1 MAAITIKDIAH
12 ELHFSVSTVSRAL
25 QNHPDISEETKKI
38 ITNYAREHHY
48 RPNQMASSLR
58 TQKVTTI
65 GLILPELTSYFF
77 STILEGVEKAANV
90 AGYNVLIART
100 KEDPEHEKQC
110 LQMLDN
116 ARVAGIIAC
125 PTKRTFD
132 FRPYENMIQQGVPM
146 VVVDRYSPLN
156 CDQVISDDFGGAFQ
170 AVEYLIQTG
179 CKRIVMLTTP
189 FSTAAV
195 LERQRGYK
203 AALEHYN
210 FTYSEQNIHYA
221 DTREEAVREASA
233 FFAQEQRPD
242 AVFCVNDSIADGV
255 IYVAKMM
262 HISIPDELSICGFSN
277 EIHTRLTDPMQ
288 TTVEQDGERIG
299 KKAVERL
306 IFRLE
311 EDSPKSDAE
320 QVVIQTGLRVRET
333 TH

>member
-12 ELHFSVSTVSRAL
+12 DLHFSVSTVSRAL

-262 HISIPDELSICGFSN
+262 HISIPDELSVCGFSN
-277 EIHTRLTDPMQ
+277 DIHTRLTDPMQ
-288 TTVEQDGERIG
+288 TTVEQYGKRIG

>member
-38 ITNYAREHHY
+38 IINYAREHHY

-210 FTYSEQNIHYA
+210 FIYSEQNIHYA

-262 HISIPDELSICGFSN
+262 HISIPDELSVCGFSN
-277 EIHTRLTDPMQ
+277 DIHTRLTDPMQ
-288 TTVEQDGERIG
+288 TTVEQYGKRIG

>member
-132 FRPYENMIQQGVPM
+132 FRPYENMIQQGVPL

-262 HISIPDELSICGFSN
+262 HISIPDELSVCGFSN
-277 EIHTRLTDPMQ
+277 DIHTRLTDPMQ
-288 TTVEQDGERIG
+288 TTVEQYGKRIG

>member
-242 AVFCVNDSIADGV
+242 ALFCVNDSIADGV

-262 HISIPDELSICGFSN
+262 HISIPDELSVCGFSN
-277 EIHTRLTDPMQ
+277 DIHTRLTDPMQ
-288 TTVEQDGERIG
+288 TTVEQYGKRIG

>member
-38 ITNYAREHHY
+38 IINYAREHHY

-132 FRPYENMIQQGVPM
+132 FRPYENMIQQGVPL

-262 HISIPDELSICGFSN
+262 HISIPDELSVCGFSN
-277 EIHTRLTDPMQ
+277 DIHTRLTDPMQ
-288 TTVEQDGERIG
+288 TTVEQYGKRIG

>member
-12 ELHFSVSTVSRAL
+12 DLHFSVSTVSRAL
-25 QNHPDISEETKKI
+25 QNHPDISEETKRI
-38 ITNYAREHHY
+38 IVNYAREHHY

-132 FRPYENMIQQGVPM
+132 FRPYENMIQQGVPL

-262 HISIPDELSICGFSN
+262 HISIPDELSVCGFSN
-277 EIHTRLTDPMQ
+277 DIHTRLTDPMQ
-288 TTVEQDGERIG
+288 TTVEQYGKRIG
-299 KKAVERL
+299 KTAVERL

-311 EDSPKSDAE
+311 EDSPKTDAE
-320 QVVIQTGLRVRET
+320 QVVIPTGLRVRET

>member
-12 ELHFSVSTVSRAL
+12 DLHFSVSTVSRAL
-25 QNHPDISEETKKI
+25 QNHPDISEETKRI
-38 ITNYAREHHY
+38 IVNYAREHHY

-58 TQKVTTI
+58 TQKITTI

-262 HISIPDELSICGFSN
+262 HISIPDELSVCGFSN
-277 EIHTRLTDPMQ
+277 DIHTRLTDPMQ
-288 TTVEQDGERIG
+288 TTVEQYGKRIG